1 MSGGELAV
9 VLASVAVVVA
19 VAVLGAVGV
28 SLNRSLRDLRRL
40 MTEIRNDVLP
50 AVRRIEEVSGQV
62 TGEVERV
69 GGLLDVAERVSER
82 AEELSRMT
90 LRAVVE
96 PFSAVASLFRRGGPA
111 EPDTGAAAGSAA
123 TTRAATGSVGTTRPA
138 AASVASR
145 RGSWMRRTTTYL
157 LRTGYRTTAARIA
170 ARLAASQAQRTA
182 TATRT
187 DRGSTATGASAGA
200 DRSGSRTGSTS
211 AARANRS
218 GSATGTS
225 GAEPDAAPGGAD
237 SPLRRQLLDA
247 VREVT
252 EEISAALAEGREALR
267 ADRKAEDSPE

>member
-40 MTEIRNDVLP
+40 MAEIRNDVLP

-123 TTRAATGSVGTTRPA
+123 TTRAATGSLGTTRPA
-138 AASVASR
+138 AASVPSR

-182 TATRT
+182 TATRAA
-187 DRGSTATGASAGA
+187 RGSTATGAASSA
-200 DRSGSRTGSTS
+200 DHRGSRTGATST
-211 AARANRS
+211 AGANRS
-218 GSATGTS
+218 GGATGTS
-225 GAEPDAAPGGAD
+225 GAERAAAPDVAD

-252 EEISAALAEGREALR
+252 EEISAALTEGREALR